1 MLLSLLLAVMVA
13 FCAFL
18 PVGVAMV
25 LEALMSRLSGMGL
38 VGLFIGLAIL
48 IPSFYVF
55 MLDLMKNLKKSANV
69 AKGRESTHSAFR
81 FEFFKGLK
89 ITGKLYAML
98 LGLAC
103 LDGLLAL
110 LVFMIAKLIKSN
122 VSLDSILNLIIIIIS
137 IIKLLF
143 IPIFTSFFALWIR
156 EEKCFDAYYKKSAIK
171 VFILELINIAI
182 FFFIKVL
189 GFNFALSSKG

>member
-25 LEALMSRLSGMGL
+25 LEAFMSRLSGMRL

-69 AKGRESTHSAFR
+69 VDGKESEKGNLTSKKIIKKLEKEPGRESTHSVFK
-81 FEFFKGLK
+81 FEFIKGLK
-89 ITGKLYAML
+89 ITGKLY
-98 LGLAC
+98 
-103 LDGLLAL
+103 
-110 LVFMIAKLIKSN
+110 
-122 VSLDSILNLIIIIIS
+122 
-137 IIKLLF
+137 
-143 IPIFTSFFALWIR
+143 
-156 EEKCFDAYYKKSAIK
+156 
-171 VFILELINIAI
+171 
-182 FFFIKVL
+182 
-189 GFNFALSSKG
+189 

>member
-110 LVFMIAKLIKSN
+110 VVFMIAKH
-122 VSLDSILNLIIIIIS
+122 
-137 IIKLLF
+137 
-143 IPIFTSFFALWIR
+143 R
-156 EEKCFDAYYKKSAIK
+156 
-171 VFILELINIAI
+171 
-182 FFFIKVL
+182 
-189 GFNFALSSKG
+189 